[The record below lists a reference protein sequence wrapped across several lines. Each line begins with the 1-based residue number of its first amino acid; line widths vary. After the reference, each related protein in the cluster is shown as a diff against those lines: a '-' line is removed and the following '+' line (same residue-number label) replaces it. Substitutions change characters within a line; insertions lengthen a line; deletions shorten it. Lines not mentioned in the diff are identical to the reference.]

1 MNHPI
6 LSSFNHDSK
15 IDPKEAEIESM
26 KNESERLAIASLAN
40 CLSLNTKKKN
50 YAVGYVIG

>member
-1 MNHPI
+1 MTADPSVGSDLAPLPAQQILAADPNLLNHCLV

-26 KNESERLAIASLAN
+26 KDES
-40 CLSLNTKKKN
+40 
-50 YAVGYVIG
+50 